1 MITSKNIGILLD
13 FIKNSK
19 KYSDLYLSVKKNSIT
34 LSSKR
39 KSNFYIKNNNLE
51 SKINISKFYQS
62 ILNILLPILRKN
74 KKLVIAQ
81 IGQSID
87 GRIALNN
94 GNSHYINNPKS
105 IIYLHCL
112 RSISDA
118 IIVGSNTIKK
128 DDPLLTTRKIKGTNP
143 KRIIIDG
150 SLSLNNKYKIFNDGN
165 ENIIFTKSN
174 KNIRLNNSTIIRLKE
189 KNFTKNFITQI
200 KKLKYKFSDYTSNEI
215 SNDHLRHMVGGRG
228 GQSNISEKNERIFN
242 GEFPEKPGALL
253 EFLESFGNQW
263 NISLFHYRNIGS
275 AYGNILIGIEDT
287 HKKKSALLKHLHK
300 CGTAFKEESN
310 NKAYLDF
317 LK

>member
-19 KYSDLYLSVKKNSIT
+19 KNSDLYLLVKKNSIS

-39 KSNFYIKNNNLE
+39 KSNFYLKNNNLE

-200 KKLKYKFSDYTSNEI
+200 KKLKYKNILVEGGSKTISELINNKYIDILQFMIAPILIGSGINSLNLKEI
-215 SNDHLRHMVGGRG
+215 SNL
-228 GQSNISEKNERIFN
+228 
-242 GEFPEKPGALL
+242 
-253 EFLESFGNQW
+253 
-263 NISLFHYRNIGS
+263 
-275 AYGNILIGIEDT
+275 
-287 HKKKSALLKHLHK
+287 
-300 CGTAFKEESN
+300 
-310 NKAYLDF
+310 NKAIRPKHNFNELENEIIVNLF
-317 LK
+317 LNS

>member
-19 KYSDLYLSVKKNSIT
+19 KNSDLYLLVKKNSIS

-81 IGQSID
+81 IGQSVD

-200 KKLKYKFSDYTSNEI
+200 KKLKYKNILVEGGSKTISELINNKYIDILQFMIAPILIGSGINSLNLKEI
-215 SNDHLRHMVGGRG
+215 SNL
-228 GQSNISEKNERIFN
+228 
-242 GEFPEKPGALL
+242 
-253 EFLESFGNQW
+253 
-263 NISLFHYRNIGS
+263 
-275 AYGNILIGIEDT
+275 
-287 HKKKSALLKHLHK
+287 
-300 CGTAFKEESN
+300 
-310 NKAYLDF
+310 NKAIRPKHNFNELDNEIIVNLF
-317 LK
+317 LNS

>member
-19 KYSDLYLSVKKNSIT
+19 KNSDLYLLVKKNSIS

-51 SKINISKFYQS
+51 SKINISKYYQS

-200 KKLKYKFSDYTSNEI
+200 KKLKYKNILVEGGSKTISELINNNYIDILQFMIAPILIGSGINSLNLKEI
-215 SNDHLRHMVGGRG
+215 SNL
-228 GQSNISEKNERIFN
+228 
-242 GEFPEKPGALL
+242 
-253 EFLESFGNQW
+253 
-263 NISLFHYRNIGS
+263 
-275 AYGNILIGIEDT
+275 
-287 HKKKSALLKHLHK
+287 
-300 CGTAFKEESN
+300 
-310 NKAYLDF
+310 NKAIRPKNNFYELDNEIIVNLF
-317 LK
+317 LNS

>member
-19 KYSDLYLSVKKNSIT
+19 KNSDLYLLIKKNSIS

-200 KKLKYKFSDYTSNEI
+200 KKLKYKNILVEGGSKTISELINNKYIDILQFMIAPILIGSGINSLNLKEI
-215 SNDHLRHMVGGRG
+215 SNL
-228 GQSNISEKNERIFN
+228 
-242 GEFPEKPGALL
+242 
-253 EFLESFGNQW
+253 
-263 NISLFHYRNIGS
+263 
-275 AYGNILIGIEDT
+275 
-287 HKKKSALLKHLHK
+287 
-300 CGTAFKEESN
+300 
-310 NKAYLDF
+310 NKAIRPKHNFNELENEIIVNLF
-317 LK
+317 LNS

>member
-19 KYSDLYLSVKKNSIT
+19 KNSDLYLLVKKNSIS

-51 SKINISKFYQS
+51 TKINISKFYQS
-62 ILNILLPILRKN
+62 ILNILVPILRKN

-174 KNIRLNNSTIIRLKE
+174 KNIKLNNSTIIRLKE
-189 KNFTKNFITQI
+189 KNFTKNLITQI
-200 KKLKYKFSDYTSNEI
+200 KKLKYKNILVEGGSKTISELINNKYIDILQFMIAPILIGSGINSLNLKEI
-215 SNDHLRHMVGGRG
+215 SNL
-228 GQSNISEKNERIFN
+228 
-242 GEFPEKPGALL
+242 
-253 EFLESFGNQW
+253 
-263 NISLFHYRNIGS
+263 
-275 AYGNILIGIEDT
+275 
-287 HKKKSALLKHLHK
+287 
-300 CGTAFKEESN
+300 
-310 NKAYLDF
+310 NKAIRPKHNFNELDNEIIVNLF
-317 LK
+317 LNS

>member
-19 KYSDLYLSVKKNSIT
+19 KNSDLYLLVKKNSIS

-200 KKLKYKFSDYTSNEI
+200 KKLNYKNILVEGGSKTISELINNKYIDILQFMIAPILIGSGINSLNLKEI
-215 SNDHLRHMVGGRG
+215 SNLNKAIRPKH
-228 GQSNISEKNERIFN
+228 NFN
-242 GEFPEKPGALL
+242 GL
-253 EFLESFGNQW
+253 ENEIIVNLFLNS
-263 NISLFHYRNIGS
+263 
-275 AYGNILIGIEDT
+275 
-287 HKKKSALLKHLHK
+287 
-300 CGTAFKEESN
+300 
-310 NKAYLDF
+310 
-317 LK
+317 

>member
-19 KYSDLYLSVKKNSIT
+19 KNSDLYLLVKKNSIS

-165 ENIIFTKSN
+165 ENIIFTKSY

-189 KNFTKNFITQI
+189 KNFTKNLITQI
-200 KKLKYKFSDYTSNEI
+200 KKLKYKNILVEGGSKTISELINNKYIDILQFMIAPILIGSGINSLNLKEI
-215 SNDHLRHMVGGRG
+215 SNL
-228 GQSNISEKNERIFN
+228 
-242 GEFPEKPGALL
+242 
-253 EFLESFGNQW
+253 
-263 NISLFHYRNIGS
+263 
-275 AYGNILIGIEDT
+275 
-287 HKKKSALLKHLHK
+287 
-300 CGTAFKEESN
+300 
-310 NKAYLDF
+310 NKAIRPKHNFNELDNEIIVNLF
-317 LK
+317 LNS

>member
-19 KYSDLYLSVKKNSIT
+19 KNSDLYLLVKKNSIS

-200 KKLKYKFSDYTSNEI
+200 KKLKYKNILVEGGSKTISELINNKYIDILQFMIAPILIGSGINSLNLKEI
-215 SNDHLRHMVGGRG
+215 SNL
-228 GQSNISEKNERIFN
+228 
-242 GEFPEKPGALL
+242 
-253 EFLESFGNQW
+253 
-263 NISLFHYRNIGS
+263 
-275 AYGNILIGIEDT
+275 
-287 HKKKSALLKHLHK
+287 
-300 CGTAFKEESN
+300 
-310 NKAYLDF
+310 NKAIRPKRNFNELENEIIVNLF
-317 LK
+317 LNS

>member
-19 KYSDLYLSVKKNSIT
+19 KNSDLYLLVKKNSIS

-200 KKLKYKFSDYTSNEI
+200 KKLKYKNILVEGGSKTISELINNKYIDILQFMIAPILIGSGINSLNLKEI
-215 SNDHLRHMVGGRG
+215 SNL
-228 GQSNISEKNERIFN
+228 
-242 GEFPEKPGALL
+242 
-253 EFLESFGNQW
+253 
-263 NISLFHYRNIGS
+263 
-275 AYGNILIGIEDT
+275 
-287 HKKKSALLKHLHK
+287 
-300 CGTAFKEESN
+300 
-310 NKAYLDF
+310 NKAIKPKSNFNELENEIIVNLF
-317 LK
+317 LNS

>member
-19 KYSDLYLSVKKNSIT
+19 KNSDLYLLVKKNSIS
-34 LSSKR
+34 LSTKR

-189 KNFTKNFITQI
+189 KNFTKNLITQI
-200 KKLKYKFSDYTSNEI
+200 KKLKYKNILVEGGSKTISELINNKYIDILQFMIAPILIGSGINSLNLKEI
-215 SNDHLRHMVGGRG
+215 SNLNRAIRP
-228 GQSNISEKNERIFN
+228 KNNFN
-242 GEFPEKPGALL
+242 ELDNEIIVNL
-253 EFLESFGNQW
+253 FLNS
-263 NISLFHYRNIGS
+263 
-275 AYGNILIGIEDT
+275 
-287 HKKKSALLKHLHK
+287 
-300 CGTAFKEESN
+300 
-310 NKAYLDF
+310 
-317 LK
+317 

>member
-19 KYSDLYLSVKKNSIT
+19 KNSDLYLLVKKNSIS
-34 LSSKR
+34 LSTKR

-128 DDPLLTTRKIKGTNP
+128 DNPLLTTRKIKGTNP

-189 KNFTKNFITQI
+189 KNFTKNLITQI
-200 KKLKYKFSDYTSNEI
+200 KKLKYKNILVEGGSKTISELINNKYIDILQFMIAPILIGSGINSLNLKEI
-215 SNDHLRHMVGGRG
+215 SNL
-228 GQSNISEKNERIFN
+228 
-242 GEFPEKPGALL
+242 
-253 EFLESFGNQW
+253 
-263 NISLFHYRNIGS
+263 
-275 AYGNILIGIEDT
+275 
-287 HKKKSALLKHLHK
+287 
-300 CGTAFKEESN
+300 
-310 NKAYLDF
+310 NKAIRPKHNFNELDNEIIVNLF
-317 LK
+317 LNS

>member
-19 KYSDLYLSVKKNSIT
+19 KNSDLYLLVKKNSIS

-128 DDPLLTTRKIKGTNP
+128 DDPLLTTRNIKGTNP

-189 KNFTKNFITQI
+189 KNFTKNLITQI
-200 KKLKYKFSDYTSNEI
+200 KKLKYKNILVEGGSKTISELINNKYIDILQFMIAPILIGSGINSLNLKEI
-215 SNDHLRHMVGGRG
+215 SNL
-228 GQSNISEKNERIFN
+228 
-242 GEFPEKPGALL
+242 
-253 EFLESFGNQW
+253 
-263 NISLFHYRNIGS
+263 
-275 AYGNILIGIEDT
+275 
-287 HKKKSALLKHLHK
+287 
-300 CGTAFKEESN
+300 
-310 NKAYLDF
+310 NKAIRPKHNFNELENEIIVNLF
-317 LK
+317 LNS

>member
-19 KYSDLYLSVKKNSIT
+19 KNSDLYLLVKKNSIS

-189 KNFTKNFITQI
+189 KDFTKNFITQI
-200 KKLKYKFSDYTSNEI
+200 KKLKYKNILVEGGSKTISELINNKYIDILQFMIAPILIGSGINSLNLKEI
-215 SNDHLRHMVGGRG
+215 SNL
-228 GQSNISEKNERIFN
+228 
-242 GEFPEKPGALL
+242 
-253 EFLESFGNQW
+253 
-263 NISLFHYRNIGS
+263 
-275 AYGNILIGIEDT
+275 
-287 HKKKSALLKHLHK
+287 
-300 CGTAFKEESN
+300 
-310 NKAYLDF
+310 NKAIRPKSNFNELENEIIVNLF
-317 LK
+317 LNS

>member
-19 KYSDLYLSVKKNSIT
+19 KNSDLYLFIKKNNIS

-51 SKINISKFYQS
+51 YKVNISKFYQS
-62 ILNILLPILRKN
+62 ILNILLPVLRKN
-74 KKLVIAQ
+74 KKFVIAQ

-87 GRIALNN
+87 ARIALRN

-128 DDPLLTTRKIKGTNP
+128 DNPLLTTRKIKGRNP

-165 ENIIFTKSN
+165 ENIIFTKSG
-174 KNIRLNNSTIIRLKE
+174 KKIKLNNSTIIRLKE
-189 KNFTKNFITQI
+189 KNFTKNLITQL
-200 KKLKYKFSDYTSNEI
+200 KKLKYKNILVEGGSKTISELINNKYIDILQFMIAPILIGSVINSLNLKEI
-215 SNDHLRHMVGGRG
+215 SNLKKAIRPKY
-228 GQSNISEKNERIFN
+228 NFSELENEIIVN
-242 GEFPEKPGALL
+242 L
-253 EFLESFGNQW
+253 FLNS
-263 NISLFHYRNIGS
+263 
-275 AYGNILIGIEDT
+275 
-287 HKKKSALLKHLHK
+287 
-300 CGTAFKEESN
+300 
-310 NKAYLDF
+310 
-317 LK
+317 

>member
-19 KYSDLYLSVKKNSIT
+19 KNSDLYLLVKKNSIS

-51 SKINISKFYQS
+51 SKVNISKFYQS

-128 DDPLLTTRKIKGTNP
+128 DNPLLTTRKIKGTNP

-189 KNFTKNFITQI
+189 KNFTKNLITQI
-200 KKLKYKFSDYTSNEI
+200 KKLKYKNILVEGGSKTISELINNNYIDILQFMIAAILIGSGINSLNLKEI
-215 SNDHLRHMVGGRG
+215 SNL
-228 GQSNISEKNERIFN
+228 
-242 GEFPEKPGALL
+242 
-253 EFLESFGNQW
+253 
-263 NISLFHYRNIGS
+263 
-275 AYGNILIGIEDT
+275 
-287 HKKKSALLKHLHK
+287 
-300 CGTAFKEESN
+300 
-310 NKAYLDF
+310 NKAIRPKHNFNELENEIIVNLF
-317 LK
+317 LNS

>member
-19 KYSDLYLSVKKNSIT
+19 KNSDLYLLVKKNSIS

-39 KSNFYIKNNNLE
+39 KSNLYIKNNNNLE
-51 SKINISKFYQS
+51 SKFSISKFYQS
-62 ILNILLPILRKN
+62 ILNILIPILRKN

-94 GNSHYINNPKS
+94 GNSHYINSPKS

-128 DDPLLTTRKIKGTNP
+128 DDPLLTTRKIKGKNP

-174 KNIRLNNSTIIRLKE
+174 KKIRLHNSRIIRLKE
-189 KNFTKNFITQI
+189 KNFTKNLIKQI
-200 KKLKYKFSDYTSNEI
+200 KKLKYKYILVEGGSKTISELVNNKYINILQFMIAPILIGSGINSLNLKEI
-215 SNDHLRHMVGGRG
+215 SNL
-228 GQSNISEKNERIFN
+228 
-242 GEFPEKPGALL
+242 
-253 EFLESFGNQW
+253 
-263 NISLFHYRNIGS
+263 
-275 AYGNILIGIEDT
+275 
-287 HKKKSALLKHLHK
+287 
-300 CGTAFKEESN
+300 
-310 NKAYLDF
+310 NKAIRPKHNFNELENEIIVNLF
-317 LK
+317 LNS

>member
-19 KYSDLYLSVKKNSIT
+19 KNSDLYLLVKKNSIS

-62 ILNILLPILRKN
+62 ILDILLPILRKN

-189 KNFTKNFITQI
+189 KNFTKDLITQI
-200 KKLKYKFSDYTSNEI
+200 KKLKYKNILVEGGSKTISELINNKYIDILQFMIAPILIGSGINSLNLKEI
-215 SNDHLRHMVGGRG
+215 SNL
-228 GQSNISEKNERIFN
+228 
-242 GEFPEKPGALL
+242 
-253 EFLESFGNQW
+253 
-263 NISLFHYRNIGS
+263 
-275 AYGNILIGIEDT
+275 
-287 HKKKSALLKHLHK
+287 
-300 CGTAFKEESN
+300 
-310 NKAYLDF
+310 NKAIRPKHNFNELENEIIVNLF
-317 LK
+317 LNS

>member
-19 KYSDLYLSVKKNSIT
+19 KNNDLYLLVKKNSIS

-189 KNFTKNFITQI
+189 KNFTKNLITQI
-200 KKLKYKFSDYTSNEI
+200 KKLKYKNILVEGGSKTISELINNKYIDILQFMIAPILIGSGINSLNLKEI
-215 SNDHLRHMVGGRG
+215 SNL
-228 GQSNISEKNERIFN
+228 
-242 GEFPEKPGALL
+242 
-253 EFLESFGNQW
+253 
-263 NISLFHYRNIGS
+263 
-275 AYGNILIGIEDT
+275 
-287 HKKKSALLKHLHK
+287 
-300 CGTAFKEESN
+300 
-310 NKAYLDF
+310 NKAIRPKHNFNELENEIIVNLF
-317 LK
+317 LNS

>member
-19 KYSDLYLSVKKNSIT
+19 KNSDLYLLVKNNSIS

-39 KSNFYIKNNNLE
+39 KSNFYLKNNNLE
-51 SKINISKFYQS
+51 SKININKFYQS
-62 ILNILLPILRKN
+62 ILNILVPILRKN

-189 KNFTKNFITQI
+189 KNFTKNLITQI
-200 KKLKYKFSDYTSNEI
+200 KKLKYKNILVEGGSKTISELINNKYIDILQFMIAPILIGSGINSLNLKEI
-215 SNDHLRHMVGGRG
+215 SNL
-228 GQSNISEKNERIFN
+228 
-242 GEFPEKPGALL
+242 
-253 EFLESFGNQW
+253 
-263 NISLFHYRNIGS
+263 
-275 AYGNILIGIEDT
+275 
-287 HKKKSALLKHLHK
+287 
-300 CGTAFKEESN
+300 
-310 NKAYLDF
+310 NKAIRPKYNFNELENEIIVNLF
-317 LK
+317 LNS

>member
-19 KYSDLYLSVKKNSIT
+19 KNSDLYLLVKKNSIS
-34 LSSKR
+34 LSSK
-39 KSNFYIKNNNLE
+39 KESNFYIKNNNLE

-62 ILNILLPILRKN
+62 ILNILVPILRKN

-189 KNFTKNFITQI
+189 KNFTKNLIMQI
-200 KKLKYKFSDYTSNEI
+200 KKLKYKNILVEGGSKTISELINNKYIDILQFMIAPILIGSGINSLNLKEI
-215 SNDHLRHMVGGRG
+215 SNL
-228 GQSNISEKNERIFN
+228 
-242 GEFPEKPGALL
+242 
-253 EFLESFGNQW
+253 
-263 NISLFHYRNIGS
+263 
-275 AYGNILIGIEDT
+275 
-287 HKKKSALLKHLHK
+287 
-300 CGTAFKEESN
+300 
-310 NKAYLDF
+310 NKAIRPKHNFNELENEIIVNLF
-317 LK
+317 LNS

>member
-19 KYSDLYLSVKKNSIT
+19 KNSDLYLLVKKNSIS

-128 DDPLLTTRKIKGTNP
+128 DNPLLTTRRIKGTNP

-189 KNFTKNFITQI
+189 KNFTKNLITQI
-200 KKLKYKFSDYTSNEI
+200 KKLKYKNILVEGGSKTISELINNKYIDILQFMIAPILIGSGINSLNLKEI
-215 SNDHLRHMVGGRG
+215 SNL
-228 GQSNISEKNERIFN
+228 
-242 GEFPEKPGALL
+242 
-253 EFLESFGNQW
+253 
-263 NISLFHYRNIGS
+263 
-275 AYGNILIGIEDT
+275 
-287 HKKKSALLKHLHK
+287 
-300 CGTAFKEESN
+300 
-310 NKAYLDF
+310 NKAIRPKHNFNELENEIIVNLF
-317 LK
+317 LNS

>member
-13 FIKNSK
+13 IIKNSK
-19 KYSDLYLSVKKNSIT
+19 KNSDLYLLVKKNSIS

-39 KSNFYIKNNNLE
+39 KSNFYLKNNNLE
-51 SKINISKFYQS
+51 SKININKFYQS
-62 ILNILLPILRKN
+62 ILNILVPILRKN

-165 ENIIFTKSN
+165 ENIIFTKSK
-174 KNIRLNNSTIIRLKE
+174 KNIKLNNSTIIRLKE

-200 KKLKYKFSDYTSNEI
+200 KKLKYNNILVEGGSKTISELINNKYIDILQFMIAPILIGSGINSLNLKEI
-215 SNDHLRHMVGGRG
+215 SNL
-228 GQSNISEKNERIFN
+228 
-242 GEFPEKPGALL
+242 
-253 EFLESFGNQW
+253 
-263 NISLFHYRNIGS
+263 
-275 AYGNILIGIEDT
+275 
-287 HKKKSALLKHLHK
+287 
-300 CGTAFKEESN
+300 
-310 NKAYLDF
+310 NKAIRPKHNFNELENEIIVNLF
-317 LK
+317 FNS

>member
-19 KYSDLYLSVKKNSIT
+19 NNSDLYLLVKKNSIS

-174 KNIRLNNSTIIRLKE
+174 KNIKLNNSTIIRLRE

-200 KKLKYKFSDYTSNEI
+200 KKLKYKNILVEGGSKTISELINNKYIDILQFMIAPILIGSGINSLNLKEI
-215 SNDHLRHMVGGRG
+215 SNL
-228 GQSNISEKNERIFN
+228 
-242 GEFPEKPGALL
+242 
-253 EFLESFGNQW
+253 
-263 NISLFHYRNIGS
+263 
-275 AYGNILIGIEDT
+275 
-287 HKKKSALLKHLHK
+287 
-300 CGTAFKEESN
+300 
-310 NKAYLDF
+310 NKAIRPKHNFNELDNEIIVNLF
-317 LK
+317 LNS

>member
-19 KYSDLYLSVKKNSIT
+19 KNSDLYLLVKKNSIF

-39 KSNFYIKNNNLE
+39 KGNFFIKNNNLE
-51 SKINISKFYQS
+51 YKINISKFYQS

-200 KKLKYKFSDYTSNEI
+200 KKLKYKNILVEGGSKTISELINNKYIDILQFMIAPILIGSGINSLNLKEI
-215 SNDHLRHMVGGRG
+215 SNLNKAIRPKH
-228 GQSNISEKNERIFN
+228 NFN
-242 GEFPEKPGALL
+242 GL
-253 EFLESFGNQW
+253 ENEIIVNLFLNS
-263 NISLFHYRNIGS
+263 
-275 AYGNILIGIEDT
+275 
-287 HKKKSALLKHLHK
+287 
-300 CGTAFKEESN
+300 
-310 NKAYLDF
+310 
-317 LK
+317 

>member
-19 KYSDLYLSVKKNSIT
+19 KNSDLYLLVKKNSIS

-39 KSNFYIKNNNLE
+39 KSNFYIINNNLE
-51 SKINISKFYQS
+51 PKINISKFYQS

-200 KKLKYKFSDYTSNEI
+200 KKLKYKNILVEGGSKTISELINNKYIDILQFMIAPILIGSGINSLNLKEI
-215 SNDHLRHMVGGRG
+215 SNL
-228 GQSNISEKNERIFN
+228 
-242 GEFPEKPGALL
+242 
-253 EFLESFGNQW
+253 
-263 NISLFHYRNIGS
+263 
-275 AYGNILIGIEDT
+275 
-287 HKKKSALLKHLHK
+287 
-300 CGTAFKEESN
+300 
-310 NKAYLDF
+310 NKAIRPKHNFNELENEIIVNLF
-317 LK
+317 LNS

>member
-19 KYSDLYLSVKKNSIT
+19 KNSDLYLLVKKNSIS

-189 KNFTKNFITQI
+189 KNFTKNLITQI
-200 KKLKYKFSDYTSNEI
+200 KKLKYKNILVEGGSKTISELINNKYIDILQFMIAPILIGSGINSLNLKEI
-215 SNDHLRHMVGGRG
+215 SNL
-228 GQSNISEKNERIFN
+228 
-242 GEFPEKPGALL
+242 
-253 EFLESFGNQW
+253 
-263 NISLFHYRNIGS
+263 
-275 AYGNILIGIEDT
+275 
-287 HKKKSALLKHLHK
+287 
-300 CGTAFKEESN
+300 
-310 NKAYLDF
+310 NKAIRPKHNFNELENEIIVNLF
-317 LK
+317 LNS

>member
-19 KYSDLYLSVKKNSIT
+19 KNSDLYLLVKKNSIS

-39 KSNFYIKNNNLE
+39 KSNFNIKNNNLE
-51 SKINISKFYQS
+51 SKINISKYYQS

-128 DDPLLTTRKIKGTNP
+128 DNPLLTTRKIKGTNP

-174 KNIRLNNSTIIRLKE
+174 KNIKLNNSTIIRLKE
-189 KNFTKNFITQI
+189 KNFTKNLIMQI
-200 KKLKYKFSDYTSNEI
+200 KKLKYKNILVEGGSKTISELINNKYIDILQFMIAPILIGSGINSLNLKEI
-215 SNDHLRHMVGGRG
+215 SNL
-228 GQSNISEKNERIFN
+228 
-242 GEFPEKPGALL
+242 
-253 EFLESFGNQW
+253 
-263 NISLFHYRNIGS
+263 
-275 AYGNILIGIEDT
+275 
-287 HKKKSALLKHLHK
+287 
-300 CGTAFKEESN
+300 
-310 NKAYLDF
+310 NKAIRPKHNFNELENEIIVNLF
-317 LK
+317 LNS

>member
-19 KYSDLYLSVKKNSIT
+19 KNSDLYLLVKKNSIS

-200 KKLKYKFSDYTSNEI
+200 KKLKYKKILVE
-215 SNDHLRHMVGGRG
+215 GG
-228 GQSNISEKNERIFN
+228 SKTISELINNKYIDILQFMIA
-242 GEFPEKPGALL
+242 P
-253 EFLESFGNQW
+253 
-263 NISLFHYRNIGS
+263 
-275 AYGNILIGIEDT
+275 ILIGSGIN
-287 HKKKSALLKHLHK
+287 SLNLKEISKL
-300 CGTAFKEESN
+300 
-310 NKAYLDF
+310 NKAIRPKHNFNELENEIIVNLF
-317 LK
+317 LKS

>member
-19 KYSDLYLSVKKNSIT
+19 KNSDLYLLVKKNSIS

-51 SKINISKFYQS
+51 SKININKFYQS
-62 ILNILLPILRKN
+62 ILNILVPILRKN

-189 KNFTKNFITQI
+189 KNFTKNLITQI
-200 KKLKYKFSDYTSNEI
+200 KKLKYKNILVEGGSKTISELININYIDILQFMIAPILIGSGINSLNLKEI
-215 SNDHLRHMVGGRG
+215 SNL
-228 GQSNISEKNERIFN
+228 
-242 GEFPEKPGALL
+242 
-253 EFLESFGNQW
+253 
-263 NISLFHYRNIGS
+263 
-275 AYGNILIGIEDT
+275 
-287 HKKKSALLKHLHK
+287 
-300 CGTAFKEESN
+300 
-310 NKAYLDF
+310 NKAIRPKHNFNELENEIIVNLF
-317 LK
+317 LNS

>member
-13 FIKNSK
+13 YIKNSK
-19 KYSDLYLSVKKNSIT
+19 KNNDLYLLVKKNSIS

-174 KNIRLNNSTIIRLKE
+174 KNIILNNSTIIRLKE
-189 KNFTKNFITQI
+189 KNFTKNLITQI
-200 KKLKYKFSDYTSNEI
+200 KKLKYKNILVEGGSKTISELINNKYIDILQFMIAPILIGSGINSLNLKEI
-215 SNDHLRHMVGGRG
+215 SNL
-228 GQSNISEKNERIFN
+228 
-242 GEFPEKPGALL
+242 
-253 EFLESFGNQW
+253 
-263 NISLFHYRNIGS
+263 
-275 AYGNILIGIEDT
+275 
-287 HKKKSALLKHLHK
+287 
-300 CGTAFKEESN
+300 
-310 NKAYLDF
+310 NKAIRPKHNFNELENDIIVNLF
-317 LK
+317 LNS

>member
-1 MITSKNIGILLD
+1 MITSKNIGILLN

-19 KYSDLYLSVKKNSIT
+19 KDNDLYLLVKKNSIS
-34 LSSKR
+34 LSSKT
-39 KSNFYIKNNNLE
+39 KSNFYIKNKNLV

-62 ILNILLPILRKN
+62 ILNILIPILRKN

-174 KNIRLNNSTIIRLKE
+174 KKIKLNNTTIIRLKE

-200 KKLKYKFSDYTSNEI
+200 KKLNYKNILVE
-215 SNDHLRHMVGGRG
+215 GG
-228 GQSNISEKNERIFN
+228 SKTISELINNKYIDILQFMIA
-242 GEFPEKPGALL
+242 P
-253 EFLESFGNQW
+253 
-263 NISLFHYRNIGS
+263 
-275 AYGNILIGIEDT
+275 ILIGSGINSLNL
-287 HKKKSALLKHLHK
+287 KKI
-300 CGTAFKEESN
+300 SN
-310 NKAYLDF
+310 LNKAIRPKHNFNELENEIIVNLF
-317 LK
+317 LNS

>member
-19 KYSDLYLSVKKNSIT
+19 KNSDLYLLVKKNSIS

-51 SKINISKFYQS
+51 SKINISKYYQS

-200 KKLKYKFSDYTSNEI
+200 KKLKYKNILVEGGSKTISELINNKYIDILQFMIAPILIGSGINSLNLKEI
-215 SNDHLRHMVGGRG
+215 SNLKKAIRPK
-228 GQSNISEKNERIFN
+228 SNFNE
-242 GEFPEKPGALL
+242 L
-253 EFLESFGNQW
+253 ENEIIVNLFLNS
-263 NISLFHYRNIGS
+263 
-275 AYGNILIGIEDT
+275 
-287 HKKKSALLKHLHK
+287 
-300 CGTAFKEESN
+300 
-310 NKAYLDF
+310 
-317 LK
+317 

>member
-1 MITSKNIGILLD
+1 MITSHNIGILLD
-13 FIKNSK
+13 LIKNSK
-19 KYSDLYLSVKKNSIT
+19 KNSDLYLLVKKNSIS

-39 KSNFYIKNNNLE
+39 KSNFNIKNNNLE

-62 ILNILLPILRKN
+62 ILNILVPILRKN

-165 ENIIFTKSN
+165 ENIIFTKSY
-174 KNIRLNNSTIIRLKE
+174 KNIKLNNSTIIRLKE
-189 KNFTKNFITQI
+189 KNFTKNLITQI
-200 KKLKYKFSDYTSNEI
+200 KKLKYKNILVEGGSKTISELINNKYIDILQFMIAPILIGSGINSLNLKEI
-215 SNDHLRHMVGGRG
+215 SNLNRAIRPKH
-228 GQSNISEKNERIFN
+228 NFNE
-242 GEFPEKPGALL
+242 L
-253 EFLESFGNQW
+253 ENEIIVNLFLNS
-263 NISLFHYRNIGS
+263 
-275 AYGNILIGIEDT
+275 
-287 HKKKSALLKHLHK
+287 
-300 CGTAFKEESN
+300 
-310 NKAYLDF
+310 
-317 LK
+317 

>member
-19 KYSDLYLSVKKNSIT
+19 KNSDLYLLVKKNSIS

-165 ENIIFTKSN
+165 ENIIFTKSSEIV
-174 KNIRLNNSTIIRLKE
+174 KLNNSTIIRLKE
-189 KNFTKNFITQI
+189 KNFTKNLITQI
-200 KKLKYKFSDYTSNEI
+200 KKLKYKNILVEGGSKTISELINNKYIDILQFMIAPILIGSGINSLNLQEI
-215 SNDHLRHMVGGRG
+215 SNL
-228 GQSNISEKNERIFN
+228 
-242 GEFPEKPGALL
+242 
-253 EFLESFGNQW
+253 
-263 NISLFHYRNIGS
+263 
-275 AYGNILIGIEDT
+275 
-287 HKKKSALLKHLHK
+287 
-300 CGTAFKEESN
+300 
-310 NKAYLDF
+310 NKAIRAKHNFNELENEIIVNLF
-317 LK
+317 LNS

>member
-13 FIKNSK
+13 LIKNSK
-19 KYSDLYLSVKKNSIT
+19 DNGDLYLLVKNNSISF
-34 LSSKR
+34 SSKR
-39 KSNFYIKNNNLE
+39 KSNFCIKNNTLE
-51 SKINISKFYQS
+51 YKINVSKFYQS
-62 ILNILLPILRKN
+62 TLNILVPILRKN

-87 GRIALNN
+87 GRIALKN

-128 DDPLLTTRKIKGTNP
+128 DNPLLTTRKIKGANP

-174 KNIRLNNSTIIRLKE
+174 KKIILNNSTIIRLKE
-189 KNFTKNFITQI
+189 KSFTRSLIVQL
-200 KKLKYKFSDYTSNEI
+200 KKLKYKNILVEGGSKTISELINNKYIDILQFMIAPILIGSGINSLNLKEI
-215 SNDHLRHMVGGRG
+215 SNL
-228 GQSNISEKNERIFN
+228 EKAIRPKYNFNVLENEIIVN
-242 GEFPEKPGALL
+242 L
-253 EFLESFGNQW
+253 FLNS
-263 NISLFHYRNIGS
+263 
-275 AYGNILIGIEDT
+275 
-287 HKKKSALLKHLHK
+287 
-300 CGTAFKEESN
+300 
-310 NKAYLDF
+310 
-317 LK
+317 